1 MSEIAFT
8 EHRIDLDTGPVL
20 YLKGGQGRPLLH
32 LHPAG
37 GRRVTPAIAQLA
49 RRHTIW
55 IPTTPGYDGTPE
67 HAAVASFPGLADLAA
82 KFVRSVVGG
91 RCDVMAE
98 SFGGWTALWLAVRHP
113 DLVEQLVLEAP
124 AGLRTTGGVPAD
136 PAARMRALYAV
147 PERAPAETRSA
158 EVLAKNRQAYERYAR
173 GVTLDTALEQALP
186 TIRARTLLVFG
197 TLDAVCPIETARR
210 LKARIAQSHLTY
222 IDGAAHVPEYDQPE
236 RVVRLVGAFLERGE
250 AFLVRR
256 SDAA

>member
-1 MSEIAFT
+1 MTDVVFE
-8 EHRIDLDTGPVL
+8 EYRVELDTGPVF
-20 YLKGGQGRPLLH
+20 YLKGGEGPPLLH

-49 RRHTIW
+49 RRHTIYL
-55 IPTTPGYDGTPE
+55 PTTPGYDGTPE

-82 KFVRSVVGG
+82 QFVRGVVGG
-91 RCDVMAE
+91 PCDVMAE

-113 DLVEQLVLEAP
+113 DLVAQLVLEAP

-158 EVLAKNRQAYERYAR
+158 EVLARNRQAYERYAQ
-173 GVTLDTALEQALP
+173 GVTLDTALEAALP
-186 TIRARTLLVFG
+186 TVKARTLLVFG
-197 TLDAVCPIETARR
+197 TLDELCPVETARR
-210 LKARIAQSHLTY
+210 LKAGIAQSHLTF

-236 RVVRLVGAFLERGE
+236 RVVRLAGAFLEHGE

-256 SDAA
+256 PT